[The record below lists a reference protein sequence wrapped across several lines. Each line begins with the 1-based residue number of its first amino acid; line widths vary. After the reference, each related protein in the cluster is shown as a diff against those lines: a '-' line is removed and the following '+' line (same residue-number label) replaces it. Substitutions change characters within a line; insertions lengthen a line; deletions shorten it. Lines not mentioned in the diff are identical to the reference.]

1 MSDIAIRA
9 EKLGKRYRLG
19 AANGRSNSLR
29 DAFSGALRT
38 MGRSRGPRR
47 SFWALRDASFEIRRG
62 ESVGVIG
69 LNGAGKSTLLKVLSQ
84 IVTPTE
90 GQATVTGRLGALLE
104 VGTGFHQELTGREN
118 AFLYGSI
125 LGMSQAEVAGKFDQI
140 VDFAEIESFI
150 DTPVKRY
157 SSGMYVRLAFA
168 VAAHLDPDILLLD
181 EVLAVGDFTF
191 QNKCMEFARSLEG
204 RGSTTLFVS
213 HNMFSIKSVCE
224 RVIYLRKG
232 EVVFDGPTD
241 RGLKLYEEDQHLQAP
256 AWFHHEAKPAIEFTD
271 VELLGYD
278 GATRGMFDFGERM
291 RVRISYRA
299 NRQVRRPNFMVCVTR
314 ADNVVCCNYSTMTDD
329 MELPS
334 VEDCGVLE
342 MTTPPL
348 RLTADS
354 YWITILVRE
363 NRFDAILQAQ
373 VAGRFHIRHPIY
385 ERVGFGVFHDPAEWR
400 LLSPSALTAK
410 RARA

>member
-1 MSDIAIRA
+1 MNDVAVRA
-9 EKLGKRYRLG
+9 EGLGKRYRLG
-19 AANGRSNSLR
+19 APGSRSNSLR
-29 DAFSGALRT
+29 DALSAAVKNL
-38 MGRSRGPRR
+38 GRGRGPRR
-47 SFWALRDASFEIRRG
+47 DFWALRNASFEIRRG
-62 ESVGVIG
+62 ESVGIIG

-90 GQATVTGRLGALLE
+90 GAATVTGRLGALLE

-118 AFLYGSI
+118 VFLYGSI
-125 LGMSQAEVAGKFDQI
+125 LGMRHDEVARKFDEI
-140 VDFAEIESFI
+140 VAFAEIEDFI

-181 EVLAVGDFTF
+181 EVLAVGDFSF

-213 HNMFSIKSVCE
+213 HNMFSIKSLCP

-232 EVVFDGPTD
+232 ELVFDGPTD
-241 RGLKLYEEDQHLQAP
+241 QGLKLYEEDQHLQAP
-256 AWFHHEAKPAIEFTD
+256 AWFHQEDEAAIEFGE
-271 VELLGYD
+271 VEVLD
-278 GATRGMFDFGERM
+278 AEGAPRGLFDFGERM
-291 RVRISYRA
+291 KVRLGYRA
-299 NRQVRRPNFMVCVTR
+299 SRPIRRPNFMVCVTR

-329 MELPS
+329 LDLPT
-334 VEDCGVLE
+334 VEGEGVLE

-354 YWITILVRE
+354 YWITVLVRE

-373 VAGRFHIRHPIY
+373 VAGRFHVRHPIY

-400 LLSPSALTAK
+400 VLSSAVASR